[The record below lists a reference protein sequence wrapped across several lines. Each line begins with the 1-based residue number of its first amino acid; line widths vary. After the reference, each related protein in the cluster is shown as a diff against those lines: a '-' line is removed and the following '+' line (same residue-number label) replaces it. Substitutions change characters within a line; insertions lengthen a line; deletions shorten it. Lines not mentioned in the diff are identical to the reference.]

1 MSSKSKSL
9 NSYSKPLTEIPEE
22 SFTLPSYMYTDMEI
36 YELEKEKI
44 FYKTWQYVGHKS
56 LFSEPGDYQT
66 LRICDQHIFVIM
78 GDDYKLRA
86 FYNVCQ
92 HRAHELLTEGFGNIE
107 RAIICPYHAWAFEK
121 SGELRG
127 APRTENRPSFNKK
140 DFSLKPVKLE
150 MFLDCAFVNLDP
162 NANPLSEIAG
172 DLEDD
177 IKSRVPFFDRLGDP
191 QAGDGTGNATIL
203 RRDDLGLTAINAGWK
218 VVVDNYIECYHCE
231 HAHKDFC
238 DMISMDTYKH
248 DTFGLWARQLGEDIK
263 DDNTAYKLK
272 PNDPFKKSA
281 FWFLWP
287 NTTINILPGAEVLNF
302 AIVRPTAIDKC
313 LFEGHSVS
321 ASGTFSKGRQD
332 YTANVLMPEDTA
344 LCESVQRGLKSKGY
358 DQGPLIVDPSRSGR
372 GEHALHHFHRLVQH
386 AMT

>member
-1 MSSKSKSL
+1 MPSKNNSL
-9 NSYSKPLTEIPEE
+9 YSYPKPLSEIPEE
-22 SFTLPSYMYTDMEI
+22 SFTLPSYMYTDTEI

-44 FYKTWQYVGHKS
+44 FYKTWQYVAHKS
-56 LFSEPGDYQT
+56 LFSEPGDYIT

-78 GDDYKLRA
+78 GDDNKLRA

-92 HRAHELLTEGFGNIE
+92 HRAHELLPEGSGNVA
-107 RAIICPYHAWAFEK
+107 RAIVCPYHAWAFEK

-127 APRTENRPSFNKK
+127 APRSKNRPGFNKK
-140 DFSLKPVKLE
+140 DFSLKSVKLE
-150 MFLDCAFVNLDP
+150 IFLDSAFVNLDP
-162 NANPLSEIAG
+162 NATPLSEIAG
-172 DLEDD
+172 DLEKDIRVRAPFVNKLDTHSKFLADD
-177 IKSRVPFFDRLGDP
+177 IGM
-191 QAGDGTGNATIL
+191 TN
-203 RRDDLGLTAINAGWK
+203 INAGWK
-218 VVVDNYIECYHCE
+218 VVVDNYVECYHCE

-238 DMISMDTYKH
+238 DMISMNTYKH
-248 DTFGLWARQLGEDIK
+248 DTFGLWARQLGEDIN
-263 DDNTAYKLK
+263 DNNTAYKLK

-313 LFEGHSVS
+313 LFEGHSISVS
-321 ASGTFSKGRQD
+321 GNFHEGRQK
-332 YTANVLMPEDTA
+332 YAANILVPEDIS

-358 DQGPLIVDPSRSGR
+358 DQGPLIVDPNRSGR

>member
-1 MSSKSKSL
+1 
-9 NSYSKPLTEIPEE
+9 
-22 SFTLPSYMYTDMEI
+22 MEI